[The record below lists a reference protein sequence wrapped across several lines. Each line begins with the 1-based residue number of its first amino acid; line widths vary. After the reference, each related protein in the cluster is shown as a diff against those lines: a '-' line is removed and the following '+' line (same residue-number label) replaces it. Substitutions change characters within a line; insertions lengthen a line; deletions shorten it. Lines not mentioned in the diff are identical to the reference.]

1 MEKLLIIF
9 YLSVKFTDVFFNPTT
24 QHNTKCNWQ
33 YKENTIK
40 KSVQTIFFT
49 ECIFKYGSYTLY
61 FAQIK
66 IISDNIDIVISQLLN
81 CIINLMLK
89 LMETTNSSF
98 FTEVSL

>member
-40 KSVQTIFFT
+40 KSVQTIFLRSV
-49 ECIFKYGSYTLY
+49 Y
-61 FAQIK
+61 
-66 IISDNIDIVISQLLN
+66 LN
-81 CIINLMLK
+81 MVHIPYILHK
-89 LMETTNSSF
+89 SR
-98 FTEVSL
+98 